1 MHLAMFTVQERN
13 YVLWFILLQIIF
25 LFHVIQNNL
34 LICVILFFS
43 SMKLKKQF
51 QHPSSKG

>member
-13 YVLWFILLQIIF
+13 YVLWFILLQTIF